1 MQNDTVN
8 TTRDLGYDFIRFIA
22 MLFILLH
29 HLNTTWYEFH
39 YNIPSIVNMTIGRG
53 NLNMGGVGV
62 ALFFMISGA
71 LLIARY
77 KTVLNIKNFYMKRLI
92 RIEIPQMICFF
103 CAFWCQYL
111 IDPNIVNSKIGGIV
125 ISFLGL
131 NYSGDIW
138 IQYFNIYPLWVVG
151 EWFTAVIII
160 LYVLF
165 PLLRWVY
172 CKYCLT
178 GGIIITLIFLI
189 NLKYEVLTRGNGW
202 FSITNGLMCFWV
214 GMLFEKYKQKICTK
228 SITTILILAAILYW
242 SINPAQIFGYM
253 YLSCFI
259 FSILLLA
266 ILYQIKYSNK
276 FTKFI
281 CKYNYEIY
289 LVHHR
294 VFILFL
300 PALLTSASNAA
311 QLVISSILVIAI
323 TFLLSKSLQ
332 EISSCILDKAQKRE
346 I

>member
-1 MQNDTVN
+1 MQNRIEN
-8 TTRDLGYDFIRFIA
+8 STRDLGYDFIRFTA
-22 MLFILLH
+22 MMFILLH

-53 NLNMGGVGV
+53 VINFGGIGV

-71 LLIARY
+71 LLIAKY
-77 KTVLNIKNFYMKRLI
+77 ENSFNIKNFYLKRLI

-111 IDPNIVNSKIGGIV
+111 ISPNIINSQISGV
-125 ISFLGL
+125 IISLFGL
-131 NYSGDIW
+131 NYSGDLW
-138 IQYFNIYPLWVVG
+138 IHYFSIYPLWIVG

-160 LYVLF
+160 LYIFF
-165 PLLRWVY
+165 PLLRWLY
-172 CKYCLT
+172 IKHCLV
-178 GGIIITLIFLI
+178 GGIIITLIFLV
-189 NLKYEVLTRGNGW
+189 NLKYEILTRGGGW

-214 GMLFEKYKQKICTK
+214 GMLFEKYKQKLCTK
-228 SITTILILAAILYW
+228 SITIILILVAILYW
-242 SINPAQIFGYM
+242 SINPSQILGYM

-259 FSILLLA
+259 FSTILLI

-276 FTKFI
+276 FTQFI
-281 CKYNYEIY
+281 CKNNYEIY

-300 PALLTSASNAA
+300 PALLTPASNTL
-311 QLVISSILVIAI
+311 QLVISSIVVVGI

-332 EISSCILDKAQKRE
+332 EISLYVLNTTNKKA
-346 I
+346 